1 MFLQNFSI
9 KGFFSKYD
17 KIQFP
22 VDLVT
27 FTEQILHGKLHFF
40 CAMWKLVWVVCEEY
54 KNLM

>member
-9 KGFFSKYD
+9 KGLFSKYD